1 MFWQMMPLPSL
12 IGIVR
17 ETTYV
22 TCIKKKKNRQRLPIP
37 AHKPRCLTANYVLL
51 TPMTTF
57 NIYLCYDWC
66 I

>member
-22 TCIKKKKNRQRLPIP
+22 TCIKKKKQTKTSDTSTQTSLFNCKL
-37 AHKPRCLTANYVLL
+37 CTAN
-51 TPMTTF
+51 TDDNF
-57 NIYLCYDWC
+57 
-66 I
+66 

>member
-22 TCIKKKKNRQRLPIP
+22 TCIKKKKTDKDFRYQHTNL
-37 AHKPRCLTANYVLL
+37 VV
-51 TPMTTF
+51 
-57 NIYLCYDWC
+57 
-66 I
+66 